1 MAIFDNNPLY
11 ENISSLTNPVT
22 SGLGNLFEGMNVFGA
37 RPSEALTGILTP
49 EQQQKLR
56 NQSIVQGLLGTA
68 ATYLAT
74 PKNLGVGSALPYLGK
89 AYLGGMQQSQNVY
102 DQALA
107 GKIKKQE
114 LEQGAKRLE
123 MEGLSNTS
131 KLLREKEARIAKDPN
146 DPAIAIIDAELAQST
161 AQTKTDIQKLQEYK
175 AKLNPNSPTY
185 KQELAEVNKAIKKAT
200 EFAPPTSVVNLP
212 GQEKA
217 ESKVVGEFF
226 GKTYAD
232 IQSAGAAATNKIN
245 KVERLNTL
253 LDGVQTGKLTPFGV
267 DIASTAASLGF
278 KIDPKLGNKQAADAL
293 SKEMAL
299 ELRNPSGGAGMPG
312 ALSNSDREF
321 LMSMTPGLTSD
332 PAGRKLISESM
343 IKLAKR
349 DQEVAKLAR
358 DYRKRKGNLDE
369 GFYDELAQFSEANPL
384 FTKTNK
390 TIEVQY

>member
-1 MAIFDNNPLY
+1 MALFDNNPLQ
-11 ENISSLTNPVT
+11 SLYAPVQ
-22 SGLGNLFEGMNVFGA
+22 SGLKMFEGMNIFGA
-37 RPSEALTGILTP
+37 RPSEALTGILTTD
-49 EQQQKLR
+49 QQDKLK
-56 NQSIVQGLLGTA
+56 NQSILQGLLGA
-68 ATYLAT
+68 GATYLAT
-74 PKNLGVGSALPYLGK
+74 PKNLNVGSALPYLGK
-89 AYLGGMQQSQNVY
+89 AFLGGMQSSQNVY

-107 GKIKKQE
+107 GKVKQLE
-114 LEQGAKRLE
+114 LEQGAKKLE
-123 MEGLSNTS
+123 MEGLSPTS
-131 KLLREKEARIAKDPN
+131 KLIKEKEARIAKNPN
-146 DPAIAIIDAELAQST
+146 DPAIALIDAELAQST
-161 AQTKTDIQKLQEYK
+161 ALVKPEIQRLQEFR
-175 AKLNPNSPTY
+175 AKLDSNSPTY
-185 KQELAEVNKAIKKAT
+185 KQQLEEVNKAIKKAT

-217 ESKVVGEFF
+217 ESKAVGEFF

-232 IQSAGAAATNKIN
+232 IQSAGALATNKIN

-253 LDGVQTGKLTPFGV
+253 LDGVQTGKLTPLGV
-267 DIASTAASLGF
+267 DLASTAASLGF

-343 IKLAKR
+343 VKLAKR
-349 DQEVAKLAR
+349 DQDVAKLAR
-358 DYRKRKGNLDE
+358 DYRKRKGSLDE
-369 GFYDELAQFSEANPL
+369 GFYDELAKFSDANPL

-390 TIEVQY
+390 TIEVQF

>member
-1 MAIFDNNPLY
+1 MALFD
-11 ENISSLTNPVT
+11 T
-22 SGLGNLFEGMNVFGA
+22 SGGLSGLFSGMNIFGA
-37 RPSEALTGILTP
+37 KPSEALTGILTQD
-49 EQQQKLR
+49 QQDKLK
-56 NQSIVQGLLGTA
+56 NQALLQGLLGA
-68 ATYLAT
+68 GATYLAT
-74 PKNLGVGSALPYLGK
+74 PKNLKVGSALPYLGK
-89 AYLGGMQQSQNVY
+89 AYLGGMQQSQGAY

-107 GKIKKQE
+107 GKVKQLE
-114 LEQGAKRLE
+114 LEQGAKKLE
-123 MEGLSNTS
+123 MEGLTNTS
-131 KLLREKEARIAKDPN
+131 KLIKEKEARFAKNPN
-146 DPAIAIIDAELAQST
+146 DPAIAFIDAELAQST
-161 AQTKTDIQKLQEYK
+161 ALVKPEIKKLQDER
-175 AKLNPNSPTY
+175 AKLNPSSPTY
-185 KQELAEVNKAIKKAT
+185 AQELNEINQRINKEIK
-200 EFAPPTSVVNLP
+200 FAPPTTQITMPS
-212 GQEKA
+212 QEKA
-217 ESKVVGEFF
+217 ESKTVGEFF

-232 IQSAGAAATNKIN
+232 IQSAGLSATNKIN

-267 DIASTAASLGF
+267 DVASTAASLGF

-343 IKLAKR
+343 VKMAKR
-349 DQEVAKLAR
+349 DQEVAKIAR
-358 DYRKRKGNLDE
+358 EYRKKNGNLDE
-369 GFYDELAQFSEANPL
+369 GFYEELAKFSEANPL